1 METTTKPAHIG
12 RKITRIRELRGI
24 KQEALAMELG
34 VSQQTISRMEASES
48 VDADLLDKVAG
59 ILGVTVEAIK
69 NFSEE
74 AVINYFNNTFND
86 TAVNN
91 GGLFSGHNYPTFNP
105 LDKLVE
111 LFEENKNLYERLLKA
126 EQEKNELLKQQNK
139 L

>member
-1 METTTKPAHIG
+1 
-12 RKITRIRELRGI
+12 
-24 KQEALAMELG
+24 MELG

-74 AVINYFNNTFND
+74 AAFNYFNNFHD
-86 TAVNN
+86 SS
-91 GGLFSGHNYPTFNP
+91 SGDFRQHCTFNP
-105 LDKLVE
+105 VDKIVE

-126 EQEKNELLKQQNK
+126 EHEKIELLQKQIK
-139 L
+139 A

>member
-24 KQEALAMELG
+24 KQEAIAMELG

-48 VDADLLDKVAG
+48 VDADLLEKVAKV
-59 ILGVTVEAIK
+59 LGVPVEAIK

-74 AVINYFNNTFND
+74 AVINIIANT
-86 TAVNN
+86 VNN
-91 GGLFSGHNYPTFNP
+91 HDQSASVFYNPTFNP